1 MASLSTHP
9 AALPEDE
16 LWAQVRISRHKAGGP
31 GGQRRNKVETA
42 VRLEHRPT
50 GLVAEANERRAAED
64 NRRMALRRL
73 RRLLA
78 LRHREP
84 LGEQARAALA
94 AGAWRPS
101 ELWVARTGG
110 PRLSVSASH
119 ADVPALL
126 AEALDLL
133 AACDDDLGVAAGHLG
148 VAPSRLV
155 KVLRLEPAA
164 LSELNRRL
172 VDAGRRPWR

>member
-1 MASLSTHP
+1 MSKTFASTSNEKYALVLCGSSWSGSP
-9 AALPEDE
+9 AIAAIRACVIPRASRSALT
-16 LWAQVRISRHKAGGP
+16 L
-31 GGQRRNKVETA
+31 
-42 VRLEHRPT
+42 
-50 GLVAEANERRAAED
+50 
-64 NRRMALRRL
+64 
-73 RRLLA
+73 
-78 LRHREP
+78 
-84 LGEQARAALA
+84 
-94 AGAWRPS
+94 
-101 ELWVARTGG
+101 
-110 PRLSVSASH
+110 SASH